1 MRIIRTEMYFEGI
14 EAIGPGVSKVARL
27 NPGVG
32 VAFFDIKPPPDFPFS
47 RILKKP
53 KIYDEPN
60 DREVRRFL
68 DLCVRGN
75 ERSYGRPFS
84 KYWAADVQ
92 NVAVVNFL
100 MEANIVIEQSPPSWE
115 QLKSLVS
122 KSPGIGIGTFVGFE
136 MASNHTELMIIT
148 VPLGIIVV
156 SSAIGVSEALKK
168 GLNKK
173 VEALFKARSH
183 PRLRG

>member
-1 MRIIRTEMYFEGI
+1 MRIIRTEMYFDDVES
-14 EAIGPGVSKVARL
+14 IGPGVRKAARL

-32 VAFFDIKPPPDFPFS
+32 IAFFDVKPPPDFSFS

-53 KIYDEPN
+53 VVYSEPR

-68 DLCVRGN
+68 DLCIRGN
-75 ERSYGRPFS
+75 ERSYGRPYS
-84 KYWAADVQ
+84 KYWATDVH
-92 NVAVVNFL
+92 NVAIVDFL
-100 MEANIVIEQSPPSWE
+100 MDANIVVEQSPPSWE
-115 QLKSLVS
+115 QLKTLVS
-122 KSPGIGIGTFVGFE
+122 KSPGIGIGTYVGFE
-136 MASNHTELMIIT
+136 LAGSHTELMIIT
-148 VPLGIIVV
+148 VPIGIIVV

-173 VEALFKARSH
+173 VEALFKPRPR

>member
-1 MRIIRTEMYFEGI
+1 MYFEDV
-14 EAIGPGVSKVARL
+14 ESIGPGVSKSARL

-32 VAFFDIKPPPDFPFS
+32 IAFFDVKPQPDFSFG
-47 RILKKP
+47 RILKNP
-53 KIYDEPN
+53 KIYSGTNE
-60 DREVRRFL
+60 REVRRFL

-75 ERSYGRPFS
+75 ERSYGRPYS
-84 KYWAADVQ
+84 KYWATEVHNTAI
-92 NVAVVNFL
+92 VNFL
-100 MEANIVIEQSPPSWE
+100 MEANIVVEQSPPSWD

-122 KSPGIGIGTFVGFE
+122 KSPGIGIGAFVGFQ
-136 MASNHTELMIIT
+136 MVGTHTELMIIT
-148 VPLGIIVV
+148 VPIGIVVV

-173 VEALFKARSH
+173 VEALFKDK

>member
-1 MRIIRTEMYFEGI
+1 MRIIRTEMYFEDV
-14 EAIGPGVSKVARL
+14 EAIGPGVAKSAKL

-32 VAFFDIKPPPDFPFS
+32 VAFFHIKPPQDFPFG

-53 KIYDEPN
+53 TVYSGPN

-68 DLCVRGN
+68 DLCIRGN

-84 KYWAADVQ
+84 KYWKGEVLNNDIVE
-92 NVAVVNFL
+92 FL
-100 MEANIVIEQSPPSWE
+100 MEANIVVEQSPPSWE
-115 QLKSLVS
+115 QLKTLVS
-122 KSPGIGIGTFVGFE
+122 KSPGIGIGSFVGFE
-136 MASNHTELMIIT
+136 MVGTHVELMIIT
-148 VPLGIIVV
+148 VPLGIIFV
-156 SSAIGVSEALKK
+156 SSAIGISEALKK

-173 VEALFKARSH
+173 VEALFKTRTQ